1 MRNFE
6 LLDSY
11 SIDSATGVLTFTAV
25 QQSIAHPIVAL
36 RREGGYI
43 ALSASYGPFEIAL
56 RPRFQE
62 LSRVLAR
69 LQPVEGLQTTRQ
81 VGTGQAFLALGLKPD
96 GVLLIRP
103 TIVADATGH
112 MGFNL
117 ALSAEARRTLYDWL
131 PVESVTATGENQ
143 VTGG

>member
-6 LLDSY
+6 MLSQFT
-11 SIDSATGVLTFTAV
+11 IDAASGVISFAAD
-25 QQSIAHPIVAL
+25 QQSAGHPVVAM
-36 RREGGYI
+36 RREGGYVT
-43 ALSASYGPFEIAL
+43 LSASYGPFEIAL

-81 VGTGQAFLALGLKPD
+81 VGTGQAYLALGLRPD
-96 GVLLIRP
+96 GALLIRP

-112 MGFNL
+112 LGFNL
-117 ALSAEARRTLYDWL
+117 LLSDAARKGLFDWL
-131 PVESVTATGENQ
+131 PVGASGDA
-143 VTGG
+143 

>member
-6 LLDSY
+6 LLDTY
-11 SIDSATGVLTFTAV
+11 SLDSDSGVITLSAKNDTPY
-25 QQSIAHPIVAL
+25 HPVVAL

-43 ALSASYGPFEIAL
+43 ALSASYGPLEIAL
-56 RPRFQE
+56 RPRYQE

-81 VGTGQAFLALGLKPD
+81 VGTGQAYVAVGLRPD
-96 GVLLIRP
+96 GVLLLRL

-112 MGFNL
+112 LGFNL
-117 ALSAEARRTLYDWL
+117 SLSDDVRAALFEWLPVSAEA
-131 PVESVTATGENQ
+131 
-143 VTGG
+143 

>member
-6 LLDSY
+6 LLDHVSVDT
-11 SIDSATGVLTFTAV
+11 DSGVITL
-25 QQSIAHPIVAL
+25 SSENEKSGHPVVAL

-43 ALSASYGPFEIAL
+43 ALSASYGPLEIAL

-81 VGTGQAFLALGLKPD
+81 VGTGQAYLAVGLKPD
-96 GVLLIRP
+96 GVLLLRP

-117 ALSAEARRTLYDWL
+117 ALSDGVRQALFEWL
-131 PVESVTATGENQ
+131 PVGAEA
-143 VTGG
+143 

>member
-1 MRNFE
+1 MLRNFE
-6 LLDSY
+6 LLDKVT
-11 SIDSATGVLTFTAV
+11 IDNESGVISFAAD
-25 QQSIAHPIVAL
+25 QSIAGHPVVAM

-81 VGTGQAFLALGLKPD
+81 VGTGQAYLAVGLKPD
-96 GVLLIRP
+96 GILLLRP

-112 MGFNL
+112 LGFNL
-117 ALSAEARRTLYDWL
+117 SLSDEARKQLFSWL
-131 PVESVTATGENQ
+131 PVNAES
-143 VTGG
+143 

>member
-6 LLDSY
+6 LLDQV
-11 SIDSATGVLTFTAV
+11 SIDTASGVISFSSNTV
-25 QQSIAHPIVAL
+25 SSGHPVVAM

-43 ALSASYGPFEIAL
+43 SLSASYGPFEIAL

-62 LSRVLAR
+62 LARVLAR

-81 VGTGQAFLALGLKPD
+81 VGTGQAYLAVGLKPD
-96 GVLLIRP
+96 GTLLLRP

-117 ALSAEARRTLYDWL
+117 LLSDSARKQLFDWL
-131 PVESVTATGENQ
+131 PA
-143 VTGG
+143 GGGPDV

>member
-6 LLDSY
+6 LLDQVSVDT
-11 SIDSATGVLTFTAV
+11 DSGVITITTKNDSSGHPVVAV
-25 QQSIAHPIVAL
+25 

-43 ALSASYGPFEIAL
+43 ALSASYGPLEIAL

-81 VGTGQAFLALGLKPD
+81 VGTGQAYLAVGLKPD
-96 GVLLIRP
+96 GVLLLRP

-117 ALSAEARRTLYDWL
+117 ALSDAVRQALFEWL
-131 PVESVTATGENQ
+131 PVGAES
-143 VTGG
+143 

>member
-6 LLDSY
+6 LLDKASVDA
-11 SIDSATGVLTFTAV
+11 DSGVITLTT
-25 QQSIAHPIVAL
+25 QSDTSGHPVVAL

-43 ALSASYGPFEIAL
+43 ALSASYGPLEIAL

-81 VGTGQAFLALGLKPD
+81 VGTGQAYLALGLKPD
-96 GVLLIRP
+96 GVLLLRP

-117 ALSAEARRTLYDWL
+117 ALSDGVRQALFEWL
-131 PVESVTATGENQ
+131 PVGAEN
-143 VTGG
+143 

>member
-1 MRNFE
+1 MRNLE
-6 LLDSY
+6 MLERATLDES
-11 SIDSATGVLTFTAV
+11 TGVMTFAA
-25 QQSIAHPIVAL
+25 AHESAGLPVVAM

-81 VGTGQAFLALGLKPD
+81 VGTGQAYLAVGLRPD
-96 GVLLIRP
+96 GVLMLRP

-112 MGFNL
+112 LGFNL
-117 ALSAEARRTLYDWL
+117 ALGDEARKALYAWLPVSAEA
-131 PVESVTATGENQ
+131 
-143 VTGG
+143 